1 MRADKKK
8 CMFARIFLPK
18 NLVGKKKS
26 TNFAL
31 GFGNEA
37 HEVTPGARKN
47 EHNASLAQLARA
59 RDL

>member
-37 HEVTPGARKN
+37 LKLKN
-47 EHNASLAQLARA
+47 ETQKNEQ
-59 RDL
+59 